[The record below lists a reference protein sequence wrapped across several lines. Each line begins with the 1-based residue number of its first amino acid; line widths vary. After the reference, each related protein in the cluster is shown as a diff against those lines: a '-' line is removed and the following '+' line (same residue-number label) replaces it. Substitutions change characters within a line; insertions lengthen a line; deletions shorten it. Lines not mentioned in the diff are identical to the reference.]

1 MIRIECLSY
10 RSLTVFA
17 DEIMKYPMLFVVVW
31 WYVIPNLAF
40 AQPERYELGQRLK
53 AFEQA
58 WEAQT
63 DRVTRERALIVLP
76 KVTSQF
82 FSFQLGEA
90 GRTLDTARFA
100 LAANEPP
107 APEVFWWT
115 SLYPLPE
122 KRLIDAASKE
132 LIVDLKF
139 FYPVKVAP
147 PDVVVRVGI
156 RGSKSLEYRAA
167 MLPKRVTLD
176 LTQITAKPPADLELT
191 MEVQSEGKVVAVRK
205 VIVSQAE
212 NGRVKLAELRKSLK
226 ERPAKTI
233 EYVTL
238 EADIELLAELYEGI
252 VPETD
257 VFAAKRLARTSEL
270 LESLSKKTPYFGM
283 SHTGDQTFSIPNGK
297 RPVPVRLYLPKG
309 VTKEKPVP
317 LVIALHGAGGTE
329 NLFFEGYGAGQI
341 VKECEKRNWLLIAP
355 GSGLNF
361 GSGPPVKVILDE
373 LAARYPIDRKK
384 IFIVGHSMGAAQTI
398 ALCQSHPSLF
408 AGAAALGGGG
418 AVKIPATF
426 AELPIFVGVGTA
438 DFALNGSR
446 ELAKILKASGAKNL
460 TAKEYLKIEH
470 MAIVREALP
479 DVFAIWDAV
488 N

>member
-1 MIRIECLSY
+1 
-10 RSLTVFA
+10 
-17 DEIMKYPMLFVVVW
+17 MKYPMLFAVLW
-31 WYVIPNLAF
+31 WYVVPNLAL

-58 WEAQT
+58 WVAQT
-63 DRVTRERALIVLP
+63 DRAARERALIVLP
-76 KVTSQF
+76 KVTTQF
-82 FSFQLGEA
+82 FSLQLGEA

-100 LAANEPP
+100 LAAKEV
-107 APEVFWWT
+107 ATPEVFWWT

-139 FYPVKVAP
+139 FYPVKIAP
-147 PDVVVRVGI
+147 PDVIVRVGI
-156 RGSKSLEYRAA
+156 RGEKAIEYSAA
-167 MLPKRVTLD
+167 TIPKRVTLD
-176 LTQITAKPPADLELT
+176 FSKLTGKQTQDLELT
-191 MEVQSEGKVVAVRK
+191 MEILSEGKVVAVRK
-205 VIVSQAE
+205 VTVSRVE
-212 NGRVKLAELRKSLK
+212 NVEAKLAELRKSLK

-233 EYVTL
+233 ESATL
-238 EADIELLAELYEGI
+238 ESDIELLAELYEGI

-257 VFAAKRLARTSEL
+257 VYAAKRLARTSEL
-270 LESLSKKTPYFGM
+270 LDSVIKNTPYFGM
-283 SHTGDQTFSIPNGK
+283 SHTGDQTFTIPNGK
-297 RPVPVRLYLPKG
+297 RAVPVRLNLPKG
-309 VTKEKPVP
+309 VMKEKPVP

-341 VKECEKRNWLLIAP
+341 VKECEKRNWLLVAP

-361 GSGPPVKVILDE
+361 GSGPPVKVIIDE

-398 ALCQSHPSLF
+398 ALCQIHPGLF

-418 AVKIPATF
+418 AVKTPAAF

-446 ELAKILKASGAKNL
+446 ELMKNLKAGSAKNL
-460 TAKEYLKIEH
+460 TAKEYPKIEH
-470 MAIVREALP
+470 MVIVREALP
-479 DVFAIWDAV
+479 DVFAIWDMV
-488 N
+488 K